1 MEGNINKKTEIK
13 KLDNLGKCKII
24 EKGNKLTIVASSYL
38 VHEARIALRY
48 LKKFKID
55 CELIDLRVI
64 KPLDWKTIG
73 NQLKKQAIF

>member
-1 MEGNINKKTEIK
+1 M
-13 KLDNLGKCKII
+13 
-24 EKGNKLTIVASSYL
+24 

-64 KPLDWKTIG
+64 KPLDWKTIEKSVKKTG
-73 NQLKKQAIF
+73 NLLMDTGSDTLSFASEIISPYL